1 MTWEAGLTNRRH
13 DMATIFGG
21 VHSRAKQALLARNW
35 WAAALRGVC
44 AILIGSI
51 AILAPAVT
59 LVALVMIFAAYSLV
73 DGVFAI
79 VLAIRGARRHER
91 WGWLALNGVVSI
103 AAATAALLYPAL
115 TAIAFGI
122 MFGVWALISGVTSIV
137 AAFQLGSDHGRWWL
151 LITGLIALF
160 FGFWA
165 LWDVNLG
172 MLALSYLVGF
182 QALFAGF
189 ALLAL
194 AYRLRTRNADDRTAT
209 EPAPEFSQSRPRE
222 AHHHG

>member
-1 MTWEAGLTNRRH
+1 
-13 DMATIFGG
+13 MATILGRGG
-21 VHSRAKQALLARNW
+21 LHSRARQALLASNW
-35 WAAALRGVC
+35 WAAAIRGVC

-51 AILAPAVT
+51 AIFAPAVT

-79 VLAIRGARRHER
+79 VLAIRGARQHER
-91 WGWLALNGVVSI
+91 WGWLALNGIISI
-103 AAATAALLYPAL
+103 AAAGVALFYPGA

-122 MFGVWALISGVTSIV
+122 LFGVWALISGATSII
-137 AAFQLGSDHGRWWL
+137 AALQLSNDHGRWWL
-151 LITGLIALF
+151 LLTGLIALF
-160 FGFWA
+160 FGFMA
-165 LWDVNLG
+165 LWDVDLG

-189 ALLAL
+189 TLLAL
-194 AYRLRTRNADDRTAT
+194 AYRLRTRNADVRSAA
-209 EPAPEFSQSRPRE
+209 EPAGDFSETRPRE

>member
-1 MTWEAGLTNRRH
+1 
-13 DMATIFGG
+13 MATIMGRGG
-21 VHSRAKQALLARNW
+21 LHSRARQALLASNW
-35 WAAALRGVC
+35 WAAAIRGVC
-44 AILIGSI
+44 AILIASI
-51 AILAPAVT
+51 AIFAPAVT

-79 VLAIRGARRHER
+79 VLAIRGARQHER
-91 WGWLALNGVVSI
+91 WGWLALNGIVSI
-103 AAATAALLYPAL
+103 VAAGVALFYPAA

-122 MFGVWALISGVTSIV
+122 LFGVWALISGATSII
-137 AAFQLGSDHGRWWL
+137 AALQLSNDYGRWWL
-151 LITGLIALF
+151 LLSGLIALF
-160 FGFWA
+160 FGFMA
-165 LWDVNLG
+165 LWDVDLG

-194 AYRLRTRNADDRTAT
+194 AYRLRTRNADGRSA
-209 EPAPEFSQSRPRE
+209 AGSAGEFSEARPRE

>member
-1 MTWEAGLTNRRH
+1 
-13 DMATIFGG
+13 MATMFGPSSL
-21 VHSRAKQALLARNW
+21 HARAREALLASNW

-51 AILAPAVT
+51 AIFAPAVT
-59 LVALVMIFAAYSLV
+59 LIALVMIFAAYSLV

-91 WGWLALNGVVSI
+91 WGWLALNGVISI
-103 AAATAALLYPAL
+103 AAAAVALFYPAV

-122 MFGVWALISGVTSIV
+122 LFAVWALISGVTSIV
-137 AAFQLGSDHGRWWL
+137 AAFQLSSDHGRWWL
-151 LITGLIALF
+151 LLTGLIALF

-165 LWDVNLG
+165 VWDVNLG

-182 QALFAGF
+182 QAFFAGF

-194 AYRLRTRNADDRTAT
+194 AYRLRARNADGRA
-209 EPAPEFSQSRPRE
+209 EAAPAAEFSGARPRE
-222 AHHHG
+222 AHHG

>member
-1 MTWEAGLTNRRH
+1 
-13 DMATIFGG
+13 MATIFGPRG
-21 VHSRAKQALLARNW
+21 MHSRARQALLASNW

-79 VLAIRGARRHER
+79 VLAIRGARQHER
-91 WGWLALNGVVSI
+91 WGWLALNGVISI
-103 AAATAALLYPAL
+103 AAAAVALFYPGL

-122 MFGVWALISGVTSIV
+122 VFAVWALIWGVTSIV
-137 AAFQLGSDHGRWWL
+137 AALQLRNDHGRWWL
-151 LITGLIALF
+151 LIAGIISLF
-160 FGFWA
+160 FGFLA
-165 LWDVNLG
+165 VLDVNLG
-172 MLALSYLVGF
+172 LLALSYLVGF
-182 QALFAGF
+182 QAFFAGF

-194 AYRLRTRNADDRTAT
+194 AYRLRARRGDRADEASS
-209 EPAPEFSQSRPRE
+209 AQFSETHPRE
-222 AHHHG
+222 

>member
-1 MTWEAGLTNRRH
+1 
-13 DMATIFGG
+13 MATIFG
-21 VHSRAKQALLARNW
+21 SRGLHARAREALLASNW

-91 WGWLALNGVVSI
+91 WGWLALNGVVSL
-103 AAATAALLYPAL
+103 AAAAVALFYPAL

-122 MFGVWALISGVTSIV
+122 LFAVWALISGVTSI
-137 AAFQLGSDHGRWWL
+137 AAALQLGTDHGRWWL
-151 LITGLIALF
+151 LLAGLIALF

-165 LWDVNLG
+165 VWDVNLG

-194 AYRLRTRNADDRTAT
+194 AYRLRTRNADDRA
-209 EPAPEFSQSRPRE
+209 EAPPAAEFSEARPRE
-222 AHHHG
+222 ARHG

>member
-1 MTWEAGLTNRRH
+1 
-13 DMATIFGG
+13 MATIFGRGG
-21 VHSRAKQALLARNW
+21 VHSRARQALLASNW

-51 AILAPAVT
+51 AIFAPAVT
-59 LVALVMIFAAYSLV
+59 LIALVMIFAAYSLV
-73 DGVFAI
+73 DGAFAI

-91 WGWLALNGVVSI
+91 WGWLAFNGVISI
-103 AAATAALLYPAL
+103 AAAAVAIFYPAL

-122 MFGVWALISGVTSIV
+122 LFAVWALISGVTSIV
-137 AAFQLGSDHGRWWL
+137 AAMQLNIDHGRWWL
-151 LITGLIALF
+151 LIAGLIALF

-165 LWDVNLG
+165 VWDVNLG

-182 QALFAGF
+182 QAFFAGF

-194 AYRLRTRNADDRTAT
+194 AYRLRARNAEDRVKAA
-209 EPAPEFSQSRPRE
+209 PAAEVSGARPRE
-222 AHHHG
+222 AHHG

>member
-1 MTWEAGLTNRRH
+1 
-13 DMATIFGG
+13 MATLFSPGG
-21 VHSRAKQALLARNW
+21 VHARARQALLASNW

-51 AILAPAVT
+51 AIFAPAAT
-59 LVALVMIFAAYSLV
+59 LIALVMIFAAYSLV

-91 WGWLALNGVVSI
+91 WGWLGLNGVISI
-103 AAATAALLYPAL
+103 AAAAVALFYPAL

-122 MFGVWALISGVTSIV
+122 LFAVWALIAGATSI
-137 AAFQLGSDHGRWWL
+137 AAALQLSSNHGRWWL
-151 LITGLIALF
+151 LLTGLIALF

-165 LWDVNLG
+165 VWDVNVG
-172 MLALSYLVGF
+172 MLVFSYLVGF
-182 QALFAGF
+182 QAFFAGF

-194 AYRLRTRNADDRTAT
+194 AYQLRTRNPDSRAEAL
-209 EPAPEFSQSRPRE
+209 PAAEFGARPQE
-222 AHHHG
+222 AHHG

>member
-1 MTWEAGLTNRRH
+1 
-13 DMATIFGG
+13 MATIFGRGG
-21 VHSRAKQALLARNW
+21 VNSRARQALLASNW

-51 AILAPAVT
+51 AIFAPAVT
-59 LVALVMIFAAYSLV
+59 LIALVMIFAAYSLV

-79 VLAIRGARRHER
+79 VLAIRGARQHER
-91 WGWLALNGVVSI
+91 WGWLALNGVISI
-103 AAATAALLYPAL
+103 AAAAVALFYPAL
-115 TAIAFGI
+115 TAILFGI
-122 MFGVWALISGVTSIV
+122 LFAVWALISGVTSIV
-137 AAFQLGSDHGRWWL
+137 AALQLSSDHGRWAL

-165 LWDVNLG
+165 VWDVNLG

-194 AYRLRTRNADDRTAT
+194 AYRLRTRNSDRRTSSA
-209 EPAPEFSQSRPRE
+209 PAAEFSGARPQE
-222 AHHHG
+222 AHHG

>member
-1 MTWEAGLTNRRH
+1 
-13 DMATIFGG
+13 MATMFGPSG
-21 VHSRAKQALLARNW
+21 LHARAREALLASNW

-59 LVALVMIFAAYSLV
+59 LIALVMIFAAYSLV

-79 VLAIRGARRHER
+79 VLAIRGARQHER
-91 WGWLALNGVVSI
+91 WGWLAFNGVISI
-103 AAATAALLYPAL
+103 AAAAVALFYPAI

-122 MFGVWALISGVTSIV
+122 LFAVWALISGVTSIV
-137 AAFQLGSDHGRWWL
+137 AALQLSGDHGRWWL
-151 LITGLIALF
+151 LLAGVIALF

-165 LWDVNLG
+165 VWDVNIG

-194 AYRLRTRNADDRTAT
+194 AYRLRARNAEDRAGAP
-209 EPAPEFSQSRPRE
+209 PAAEFSGAGPRE
-222 AHHHG
+222 ARHG

>member
-1 MTWEAGLTNRRH
+1 
-13 DMATIFGG
+13 MATMFGPNSL
-21 VHSRAKQALLARNW
+21 HARAREALLASNW

-59 LVALVMIFAAYSLV
+59 LIALVMIFAAYSLV

-91 WGWLALNGVVSI
+91 WGWLTLNGVISI
-103 AAATAALLYPAL
+103 AAAAVALFYPAI

-122 MFGVWALISGVTSIV
+122 LFAVWALISGMTSIV
-137 AAFQLGSDHGRWWL
+137 AALQLSGDHGRWWL
-151 LITGLIALF
+151 LLSGLIALF

-165 LWDVNLG
+165 VWDVNLG

-189 ALLAL
+189 TLLAL
-194 AYRLRTRNADDRTAT
+194 AYRLRTRNTGGRAEATPTA
-209 EPAPEFSQSRPRE
+209 EFSGARPRE
-222 AHHHG
+222 AHHG

>member
-1 MTWEAGLTNRRH
+1 
-13 DMATIFGG
+13 MATTLGRGG
-21 VHSRAKQALLARNW
+21 LHSRARQALLASNW
-35 WAAALRGVC
+35 WAAAIRGVC

-51 AILAPAVT
+51 AIFAPAVT

-79 VLAIRGARRHER
+79 VLAIRGARQHER
-91 WGWLALNGVVSI
+91 WGWLALNGIISI
-103 AAATAALLYPAL
+103 AAAGVALFYPGA

-122 MFGVWALISGVTSIV
+122 LFGVWALISGATSII
-137 AAFQLGSDHGRWWL
+137 AALQLSNDHGRWWL
-151 LITGLIALF
+151 LLTGLIALF
-160 FGFWA
+160 FGFMA
-165 LWDVNLG
+165 LWDVDLG

-189 ALLAL
+189 TLLAL
-194 AYRLRTRNADDRTAT
+194 AYRLRTRNADGRRAA
-209 EPAPEFSQSRPRE
+209 EPAGEFSEARPRE

>member
-1 MTWEAGLTNRRH
+1 
-13 DMATIFGG
+13 MATIFGREG
-21 VHSRAKQALLARNW
+21 VHSRARQALLASNW

-73 DGVFAI
+73 DGVFSI
-79 VLAIRGARRHER
+79 VLAIRGARQHER
-91 WGWLALNGVVSI
+91 WGWLAFNGVISI
-103 AAATAALLYPAL
+103 GAAAVALFYPGL

-122 MFGVWALISGVTSIV
+122 LFGVWALISGVTSIV
-137 AAFQLGSDHGRWWL
+137 AALQLRNDHGRWWL
-151 LITGLIALF
+151 LIAGLIALF

-165 LWDVNLG
+165 VWDVNLG

-182 QALFAGF
+182 QAFFAGF

-194 AYRLRTRNADDRTAT
+194 AYRLRARKAADRADEA
-209 EPAPEFSQSRPRE
+209 PAAQFSETRPRE

>member
-1 MTWEAGLTNRRH
+1 
-13 DMATIFGG
+13 MATIFGRGG
-21 VHSRAKQALLARNW
+21 VHSRARQALLASNW

-79 VLAIRGARRHER
+79 VLAIRGARQHER
-91 WGWLALNGVVSI
+91 WGWLALNGVISI
-103 AAATAALLYPAL
+103 AAAAAALFYPGL

-122 MFGVWALISGVTSIV
+122 MFAVWALISGVTSIV
-137 AAFQLGSDHGRWWL
+137 AALQLRNDHGRWWL
-151 LITGLIALF
+151 LIAGLIALF
-160 FGFWA
+160 FGFVA
-165 LWDVNLG
+165 VWDVNLG

-182 QALFAGF
+182 QAFFAGF
-189 ALLAL
+189 AQLAL
-194 AYRLRTRNADDRTAT
+194 AYRLRARSGDSAD
-209 EPAPEFSQSRPRE
+209 EAPSAQFSETRPRE

>member
-1 MTWEAGLTNRRH
+1 
-13 DMATIFGG
+13 MATIFGG
-21 VHSRAKQALLARNW
+21 GGVHSRARQALLASNW

-51 AILAPAVT
+51 AIFAPAVT

-79 VLAIRGARRHER
+79 VLAIRGARQHER
-91 WGWLALNGVVSI
+91 WGWIALNGVISI
-103 AAATAALLYPAL
+103 AAAAVALFYPAV
-115 TAIAFGI
+115 TAIAFG
-122 MFGVWALISGVTSIV
+122 FLFAFWAIISGVTSIV
-137 AAFQLGSDHGRWWL
+137 AALQLTNDHGRWWL
-151 LITGLIALF
+151 LITGVIALF
-160 FGFWA
+160 FGIWA
-165 LWDVNLG
+165 VLDVDLG

-194 AYRLRTRNADDRTAT
+194 AYRLRARNAGNRADEGPSTQ
-209 EPAPEFSQSRPRE
+209 FSGARRQE
-222 AHHHG
+222 ARHG

>member
-1 MTWEAGLTNRRH
+1 
-13 DMATIFGG
+13 MATIFGRG
-21 VHSRAKQALLARNW
+21 GMHSRAKQALLASNW

-51 AILAPAVT
+51 AIFAPAVT

-79 VLAIRGARRHER
+79 VLAIRGARQHER
-91 WGWLALNGVVSI
+91 WGWLALNGVISI
-103 AAATAALLYPAL
+103 AAAAVALFYPAL
-115 TAIAFGI
+115 TAILFGI
-122 MFGVWALISGVTSIV
+122 LFGVWALISGVTSI
-137 AAFQLGSDHGRWWL
+137 AAALQLSTDHGGWAL
-151 LITGLIALF
+151 LIMGLIALL

-165 LWDVNLG
+165 VWDVNLG

-182 QALFAGF
+182 QAFFAGF

-194 AYRLRTRNADDRTAT
+194 AYRLRTRNADGRTA
-209 EPAPEFSQSRPRE
+209 APSAGEFSETRRRE